1 MDQNTKEAIGEYY
14 KLKHI
19 YDEKRHRAKRKVL
32 HDNTLD
38 NKTKRVALSSLKS
51 VCVNC
56 GKSGGTLFTETKDTL
71 RAVCNATPQCELNMN
86 IYRGSYKP
94 FFPLYNKLNNQSETI
109 RTNIVKTKLDLLF
122 GYSTEE
128 SALSQFEE
136 FRTDFNA
143 LEEDINELHMML
155 VTIIHNNRNKP
166 DIMEATNNMTIIKNR
181 IALLLREYKDSVG
194 GSQILSNIV
203 KEYIDE
209 LLPEAKRLREKK
221 YAINEI
227 EQDDVYYF
235 LRQEP
240 YLYTETEVQ
249 MTDE

>member
-1 MDQNTKEAIGEYY
+1 
-14 KLKHI
+14 
-19 YDEKRHRAKRKVL
+19 
-32 HDNTLD
+32 
-38 NKTKRVALSSLKS
+38 
-51 VCVNC
+51 
-56 GKSGGTLFTETKDTL
+56 
-71 RAVCNATPQCELNMN
+71 MN